1 MQLLFEGLEEI
12 AAIGSGPDNKV
23 IPEISSTGKA
33 PAARAPRGPR
43 LPEHL
48 PVREIILNP
57 EAVQACPEDLD
68 AHW

>member
-1 MQLLFEGLEEI
+1 MSGSEI
-12 AAIGSGPDNKV
+12 LTPNHTKIIDAARAAA
-23 IPEISSTGKA
+23 GKA

-57 EAVQACPEDLD
+57 DAVQACPEELD

>member
-57 EAVQACPEDLD
+57 EAVQACPEELD